1 MSPFLVKGMHNY
13 FLVEFEK
20 WNKVLGH
27 RSGIHENN
35 VWLHGILL
43 WLQILEFFRLS
54 FPNKWNTGTLWLG
67 SQIQFWLPG
76 VVSGHFSPPPPPSL
90 APLSLLEKDKTQFH
104 FALLPFS
111 EQLNSTQTTTGN
123 NHLQKITGSN
133 LWMRNLYH
141 EKFAYFRK
149 RKNKL
154 STCDLITGQY
164 WWGMVNLGLQNS
176 FS

>member
-1 MSPFLVKGMHNY
+1 MATNFRVFQTVFSKQM
-13 FLVEFEK
+13 E
-20 WNKVLGH
+20 H
-27 RSGIHENN
+27 RDIMA
-35 VWLHGILL
+35 
-43 WLQILEFFRLS
+43 RLS
-54 FPNKWNTGTLWLG
+54 DPILITGG
-67 SQIQFWLPG
+67 SIWTFF
-76 VVSGHFSPPPPPSL
+76 SSPPPPPSL

-104 FALLPFS
+104 FALLLFS